1 MSHHQ
6 QTPPQ
11 PVEIDAWHEHHAAV
25 PMQEHGSHVNI
36 RFMLVFYVAIVLFI
50 LVTVGA
56 LFLFFGR
63 TTTNL
68 RSKLVENTYEYQT
81 QYLPYA
87 TEARGRLNEYGW
99 VDRQAGTVRV
109 PWEVA
114 ARSVV
119 ASYGGPASD
128 VEESSN

>member
-11 PVEIDAWHEHHAAV
+11 PVEIDAWHESHGVA

-36 RFMLVFYVAIVLFI
+36 RFMLIFYVAIVLFI

-99 VDRQAGTVRV
+99 VDRQARTVRV

-119 ASYGGPASD
+119 ANYGGPASD
-128 VEESSN
+128 VEESNN